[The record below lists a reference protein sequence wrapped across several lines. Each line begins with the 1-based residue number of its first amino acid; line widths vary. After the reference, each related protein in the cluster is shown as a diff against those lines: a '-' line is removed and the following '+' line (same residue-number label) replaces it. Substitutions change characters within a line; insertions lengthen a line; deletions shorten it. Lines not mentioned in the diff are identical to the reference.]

1 MVLVSV
7 RLITYMSHGGR
18 VEGVRMIVVALGCDV
33 GGDERCKDGGH
44 LLMMVVE
51 YLLEGLV
58 VPPCGRMIAVHV
70 GVSDGSCM
78 ELEGV
83 QQVVG
88 ELYDGAEKGCTVEV
102 MLNLKWAADVPNV
115 HVYGGR
121 VRLVG
126 KVG

>member
-1 MVLVSV
+1 MILVTV

-18 VEGVRMIVVALGCDV
+18 VEEVRVIVAALRCDV

-44 LLMMVVE
+44 LLLMVAE
-51 YLLEGLV
+51 YLLKDLS
-58 VPPCGRMIAVHV
+58 VPPCGRMVAVHV
-70 GVSDGSCM
+70 GVIDGSCM
-78 ELEGV
+78 ELERV
-83 QQVVG
+83 QQVMG

-102 MLNLKWAADVPNV
+102 MLNMKWAADVSNV

-126 KVG
+126 EVG

>member
-1 MVLVSV
+1 MIIVSV
-7 RLITYMSHGGR
+7 RLIAYMSHGGR

-33 GGDERCKDGGH
+33 RGDERCKDGGH
-44 LLMMVVE
+44 LLVVVVE
-51 YLLEGLV
+51 YLLECLV
-58 VPPCGRMIAVHV
+58 VLPSGWMEAVHV
-70 GVSDGSCM
+70 GVIDDSCM
-78 ELEGV
+78 ELERV

-88 ELYDGAEKGCTVEV
+88 ELYDGAEKGCTVLV

-121 VRLVG
+121 VWLMG